1 MFFPPRFLR
10 QVEALSVTSKV
21 FFFIVADEPRSAIK
35 VLFSQ
40 HGCLYTVRHQ
50 EGGSGRGCKRAKSP
64 LLPHQADSSLKE
76 QKKRKR
82 KRNDSY
88 LSRFPPPCRS
98 GMANLSFFGLHPRLL
113 QRLDL
118 GLSPPAVSE
127 SAAVDLSFEIA
138 AGAESRA
145 GLLLAA
151 AARPGSGCAEQPGS
165 RSEVEHQRRGDPGR
179 CSREDGSCEKR
190 QSGATARGGR
200 GATHSRCVRV
210 WLWW

>member
-1 MFFPPRFLR
+1 MFFPPSFLR

-50 EGGSGRGCKRAKSP
+50 EGGSGRGCKGAKSP

-151 AARPGSGCAEQPGS
+151 AARPGSGCAEKS
-165 RSEVEHQRRGDPGR
+165 VR
-179 CSREDGSCEKR
+179 
-190 QSGATARGGR
+190 SGASAARR
-200 GATHSRCVRV
+200 SRPILPRR
-210 WLWW
+210 WLV